1 LGSRR
6 ENITLGISNRR
17 YLIQFR
23 ELVERFK
30 KAKFKSIPSS
40 FSSLASEPESRYH
53 PTEKHQGNH
62 SQL

>member
-40 FSSLASEPESRYH
+40 FSSLRAREQVPSY
-53 PTEKHQGNH
+53 
-62 SQL
+62 